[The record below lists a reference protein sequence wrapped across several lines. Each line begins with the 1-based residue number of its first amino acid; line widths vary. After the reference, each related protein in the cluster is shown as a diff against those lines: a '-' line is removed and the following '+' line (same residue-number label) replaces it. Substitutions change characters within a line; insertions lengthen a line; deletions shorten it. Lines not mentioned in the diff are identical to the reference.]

1 LGGKKVTIIKSVTC
15 PICGC
20 LCDDIEVTVENNE
33 VVKMKNGCAVCEAK
47 FLGYKGEHRIKTPL
61 IRKDGKLVPVS
72 MDEAVHAAAEVLA
85 NANYPIL
92 YGWSSTSSE
101 AQRVGVELAEEI
113 GGVLDNTAVVCHG
126 PSILGV
132 QEVGIPTCTLGQ
144 IRHRADLIIYWG
156 CDPWSA
162 HPRHLERYT
171 SFTEGRFENSEWKSY
186 MQKLKSSANQKK
198 LQSVERSSFGA
209 AKLPKPQ
216 ACYVGGVPPAL
227 SKGGRK
233 LIVIDVRKTMS
244 AEMADYFIQVEPNKD
259 YEMMQAIRAL
269 VKDKELD
276 VDSVAGV
283 PVEYLEE
290 VADALVN
297 CEFGVIFFG
306 MGLTQTAGKFRNI
319 EVAISL
325 IRDLNSKTKFAIMP
339 MRGHFNVTGANVV
352 SAWQSGYPY
361 GVDFSL
367 GYPRYNPGETTC
379 MDVLLRDELDAS
391 LVIAADPGANF
402 PKTAVQ
408 NMVKHPLIVIDPHMN
423 ATAMLGDIVFPAA
436 FVGIEVD
443 GTAYRMDHVPLP
455 LHKVVEPPAGVLPDE
470 EILKKILEE
479 VRIIKAQKAEQKA
492 EVA

>member
-1 LGGKKVTIIKSVTC
+1 VTIIKSVTC

-47 FLGYKGEHRIKTPL
+47 FLGYKGEHRIHTPL
-61 IRKDGKLVPVS
+61 IRKEGKLVPVS

-101 AQRVGVELAEEI
+101 AQRVGVELAEEV
-113 GGVLDNTAVVCHG
+113 GGVLDNTAFVCHG

-171 SFTEGRFENSEWKSY
+171 SFTEGRFEKSEY
-186 MQKLKSSANQKK
+186 TAYIQKLKSRAGQKK
-198 LQSVERSSFGA
+198 LESAARSAIGK

-216 ACYVGGVPPAL
+216 ACYIGGVPPAM

-259 YEMMQAIRAL
+259 YELMQAIRAL

-276 VDSVAGV
+276 VDTVAGV

-290 VADALVN
+290 VTDALVN

-325 IRDLNSKTKFAIMP
+325 IRDLNMRTKFAIMP

-402 PKTAVQ
+402 PKNAVQ

-436 FVGIEVD
+436 FVGVEVD
-443 GTAYRMDHVPLP
+443 GTAYRMDGVPLP

-470 EILKKILEE
+470 EILRKILEE
-479 VRIIKAQKAEQKA
+479 VRIIKAQKAEQKV

>member
-1 LGGKKVTIIKSVTC
+1 VSVVNSVTC

-20 LCDDIEVTVENNE
+20 LCDDIELTIENNE
-33 VVKMKNGCAVCEAK
+33 VVKVKNGCAICESK
-47 FLGYKGEHRIKTPL
+47 FLGYRGEHRIKKPL
-61 IRKDGKLVPVS
+61 IRKDGKLVPVT

-101 AQRVGVELAEEI
+101 AQRVGVELTEEV
-113 GGVLDNTAVVCHG
+113 GGIMDNTAVVCHG

-144 IRHRADLIIYWG
+144 VRHRADLIIYWG

-171 SFTEGRFENSEWKSY
+171 NFTEGRFEKSAWKEY
-186 MQKLKSSANQKK
+186 MQKLKAQSGQKK
-198 LQSVERSSFGA
+198 IQSLVRSGFVQA
-209 AKLPKPQ
+209 RTPRPQTCNLP
-216 ACYVGGVPPAL
+216 GVPSSI
-227 SKGGRK
+227 SKRGRK
-233 LIVIDVRKTMS
+233 LIVIDVRKSMS
-244 AEMADYFIQVEPNKD
+244 AEMADFFIQVEPNKD
-259 YEMMQAIRAL
+259 YELMQALRVLI
-269 VKDKELD
+269 KDGELD
-276 VDSVAGV
+276 VDKVAGV
-283 PVEYLEE
+283 PVEYLKQ

-325 IRDLNSKTKFAIMP
+325 VRDLNMRTKFLIMP

-391 LVIAADPGANF
+391 LVIASDPGANF
-402 PKTAVQ
+402 PKQAVK
-408 NMVKHPLIVIDPHMN
+408 NMVKHPPIVIDPHMN
-423 ATAMLGDIVFPAA
+423 ATSMLGDIVFPAA
-436 FVGIEVD
+436 FVGIEVE

-455 LHKVVEPPAGVLPDE
+455 LKKVVEPPKGVLPDE
-470 EILKKILEE
+470 EILRRILEE
-479 VRIIKAQKAEQKA
+479 VRVIKKKKATKKAEAQ
-492 EVA
+492 